1 MQLRSSLLPLVL
13 LAFQLQVPST
23 AASSASLGA
32 RAGHHPPG
40 TGHHTP
46 GTGHHNESAS
56 AAATGTGIVTAP
68 LRLTLPK
75 DQYNPSTFAVQ
86 VQVGESTLNVA
97 LDAQFTD
104 FVVNSGAYQPTAS
117 KTAVKSDVPFSVER
131 NSAQTGAGILYQDD
145 FTIAGLTLKD
155 FIVAPATTKF
165 FPGAADGLLGFAYA
179 WNSEVYQGNVPFL
192 SALKETG
199 AIQSAVMGLA
209 LWADGGEISL
219 GGPNPTKFKGP
230 ITWVPVHKG
239 YPFWTTLGKVAGV
252 AVDLTMDTQRM
263 AVNVPRPKAEQMFK
277 NIPNLTLYDDE
288 YGLLRARY
296 PCAKPPQIMVEFGAL
311 KVPMGGMTSNK
322 YEADSSYCVA
332 PLLGVSHDAVP
343 SGDAQAGGHLYSNLY
358 VVVDMDKGMVGYAL
372 KA

>member
-13 LAFQLQVPST
+13 LAFQLQFPST
-23 AASSASLGA
+23 AASTANLSS
-32 RAGHHPPG
+32 RAGQHPPGTGHHPPG
-40 TGHHTP
+40 TGHHKQ
-46 GTGHHNESAS
+46 SSS
-56 AAATGTGIVTAP
+56 AAATGIVTAP
-68 LRLTLPK
+68 LHVDIGKGKYT
-75 DQYNPSTFAVQ
+75 PSAFAVQ
-86 VQVGESTLNVA
+86 VQVGESTFNVA

-104 FVVNSGAYQPTAS
+104 FVVNSGAYQPAAS

-131 NSAQTGAGILYQDD
+131 NSAEKADGLLYQDD
-145 FTIAGLTLKD
+145 FTIAGLTIKK
-155 FIVAPATTKF
+155 FIVAPAKNKF

-179 WNSEVYQGNVPFL
+179 WDSEVYQGNVPFL

-199 AIQSAVMGLA
+199 AIQSAVIGLA
-209 LWADGGEISL
+209 LWAEGGEISL

-230 ITWVPVHKG
+230 ITWVPVHEG

-263 AVNVPRPKAEQMFK
+263 AVNIPRPKAEQMFK
-277 NIPNLTLYDDE
+277 NIPGLTLYEED
-288 YGLLRARY
+288 YGILRARY

-311 KVPMGGMTSNK
+311 KVPMGGMAVPYAK
-322 YEADSSYCVA
+322 DPSYCVA
-332 PLLGVSHDAVP
+332 PFLGVSKEAVP
-343 SGDAQAGGHLYSNLY
+343 NGDAMAGGYLYSNLY

>member
-23 AASSASLGA
+23 AASSASLSS
-32 RAGHHPPG
+32 RAGHHPAG
-40 TGHHTP
+40 TGHHKQSP
-46 GTGHHNESAS
+46 SAI
-56 AAATGTGIVTAP
+56 ATGTEIVTAP
-68 LRLTLPK
+68 LRFDIGK
-75 DQYNPSTFAVQ
+75 DQETPSAFAVQ
-86 VQVGESTLNVA
+86 VQIGQSTLTMA

-104 FVVNSGAYQPTAS
+104 LVVNSGAYQPAAS
-117 KTAVKSDVPFSVER
+117 KTAVESDVPFSVVR
-131 NSAQTGAGILYQDD
+131 NSAEKADGILYQDD
-145 FTIAGLTLKD
+145 LTIAGLTIKK
-155 FIVAPATTKF
+155 FIVGPAKNKVYN
-165 FPGAADGLLGFAYA
+165 GAADGLLGFAYA
-179 WNSEVYQGNVPFL
+179 WTSEVYQGNVPFL

-209 LWADGGEISL
+209 LWAEDGEISL
-219 GGPNPTKFKGP
+219 GGPNPKKFKGP

-288 YGLLRARY
+288 YGLLSARY

-311 KVPMGGMTSNK
+311 KVPMGGMTSFK
-322 YEADSSYCVA
+322 YKADPSYCVA

-343 SGDAQAGGHLYSNLY
+343 NGDAMAGGWLYSNLY